1 MSRVNALILGSIIE
15 KAIRACHSESD
26 SKFDVLQSVRENLQ
40 REYHDTCG
48 AVNTLRFI
56 GMHYAICF
64 FERYLQK
71 YYIQVRR
78 PSLNFIWHTVR
89 QSLSIAWSIF
99 TSR

>member
-1 MSRVNALILGSIIE
+1 MSRVNGFVLGSIIE

-56 GMHYAICF
+56 GMLCAVCF
-64 FERYLQK
+64 LEQYLN
-71 YYIQVRR
+71 I
-78 PSLNFIWHTVR
+78 I
-89 QSLSIAWSIF
+89 
-99 TSR
+99 SR